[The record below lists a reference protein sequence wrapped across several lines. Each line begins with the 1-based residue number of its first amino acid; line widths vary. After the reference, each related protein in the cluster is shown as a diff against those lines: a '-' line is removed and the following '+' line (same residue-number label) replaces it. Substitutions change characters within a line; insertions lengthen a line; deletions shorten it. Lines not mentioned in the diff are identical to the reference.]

1 VAQTLVCAIL
11 LYRKANMFKDTKA
24 FSSFSATDL
33 QKAKEFY
40 GQTLDLD
47 VSQSDE
53 GLELKLAGGGSV
65 FIYPKPN
72 HTPASFT
79 VLNFQVADIEQAV
92 HDLSNGGVR
101 FEKYDGDI
109 KTDDQ
114 GIHHGPPGPSIAW
127 FKDPAGN
134 ILSVVEDK

>member
-1 VAQTLVCAIL
+1 
-11 LYRKANMFKDTKA
+11 MFKDTQA

-33 QKAKEFY
+33 QKAKDFY

-53 GLELKLAGGGSV
+53 GLELKLGGGGSV
-65 FIYPKPN
+65 FIYPKPD
-72 HTPASFT
+72 HKPASFT
-79 VLNFQVADIEQAV
+79 VLNFKVADIEQAV
-92 HDLSNGGVR
+92 NDLSNGGVR

-127 FKDPAGN
+127 FKDPADN